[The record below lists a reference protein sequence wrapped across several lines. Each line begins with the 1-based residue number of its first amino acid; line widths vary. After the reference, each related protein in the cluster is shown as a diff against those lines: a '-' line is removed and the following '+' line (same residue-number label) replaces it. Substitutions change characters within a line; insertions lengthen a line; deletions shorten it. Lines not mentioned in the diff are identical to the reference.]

1 MDVTFLG
8 AAQTVTGS
16 MHLVRTGDVSVL
28 LDCGLFQGR
37 RSESFERNRNLPF
50 DPSALDAVVLSHAH
64 IDHSGVLPMLV
75 RGGFRGSVFMTP
87 ATRDLIAVMLEDA
100 ALIQASDARY
110 VNKRVDKG
118 EIEGEHV
125 EPLYTTDDVVA
136 ILGQTIT
143 VPYHRVTQIAEG
155 VRVTFLDAGHVLGSA
170 IVVLDLVEKAIE
182 RRVVFS
188 GDLGRVGMPILRD
201 PEVPDGA
208 HMLIL
213 ESTYGD
219 RVHPAREAM
228 DDALADVITK
238 TVARG
243 GKVLVPTFA
252 LERAQE
258 VVMSLKALAKEGR
271 IPKVP
276 VFIDSPLTVR
286 ITEVFR
292 MHPECYDGA
301 ARAIFE
307 RGDSPFDLPGLRYVA
322 DVEESKSITTSSAP
336 AIILA
341 ASGMCESGRVLHHLR
356 AMIGSP
362 EHTIVIVGFQAQHTL
377 GRRLVERRSRVRIF
391 GVERERLA
399 NVVVLNGFS
408 AHAGQDDLMKFA
420 RALRAGSPLTQIALV
435 HGEPEAQHTLQR
447 LLVADG
453 FEGVRIPAK
462 GDRIVLDGTPPVI
475 PLVVG
480 A

>member
-16 MHLVRTGDVSVL
+16 MHLVRLGKVSVL

-37 RSESFERNRNLPF
+37 RRESFERNRNLPF
-50 DPSALDAVVLSHAH
+50 DPAEIDAVVLSHAH
-64 IDHSGVLPMLV
+64 IDHSGVLPVLA
-75 RGGFRGSVFMTP
+75 RSGFRGSVYTTP
-87 ATRDLIAVMLEDA
+87 ATRDLIAVMLEDS

-110 VNKRVDKG
+110 INKRIDRG
-118 EIEGEHV
+118 ELEGEHV

-136 ILGQTIT
+136 ILDSTIA
-143 VPYHRVTQIAEG
+143 VPYHRPFDVAEG

-170 IVVLDLVEKAIE
+170 IVVLDLVENGIE

-188 GDLGRVGMPILRD
+188 GDLGRSGMPILRD
-201 PEVPDGA
+201 PEVPEGA

-219 RVHPAREAM
+219 RVHPTRAAM
-228 DDALADVITK
+228 DDALAETITR

-258 VVMSLKALAKEGR
+258 IVMSLKALSAAGR
-271 IPKVP
+271 IPRVP
-276 VFIDSPLTVR
+276 VYIDSPLTVKV
-286 ITEVFR
+286 TEVFR
-292 MHPECYDGA
+292 MHPECYDPST
-301 ARAIFE
+301 RKIFE

-322 DVEESKSITTSSAP
+322 DVEESKSITSSNAP

-356 AMIGSP
+356 AMIGGA
-362 EHTIVIVGFQAQHTL
+362 ENTVVIVGFQAQHTL
-377 GRRLVERRSRVRIF
+377 GRRLVEQRARVRIF
-391 GVERERLA
+391 GVERERVCDVA
-399 NVVVLNGFS
+399 VLDGFS
-408 AHAGQDDLMKFA
+408 AHAGQDDLVRFA
-420 RALRAGSPLTQIALV
+420 RAVRERGPLARIALV
-435 HGEPEAQHTLQR
+435 HGEPAAQRTLAD

-453 FEGVRIPAK
+453 APEVRIPLPEE
-462 GDRIVLDGTPPVI
+462 RLVLHGTPPVI
-475 PLVVG
+475 AAVV
-480 A
+480 